1 MDRRKKY
8 YTLQSLDDSKEK
20 AYVPAEDQ
28 VNIRRTLNREEA
40 LELIRNIAD
49 IDVLWIQNEKLREKE
64 YKKCISKF
72 SPKDWVRVL
81 KTLYKRAKNRGSI
94 TSMDKKYQQLLEHAL
109 YGELAYALGIPV
121 NKVEKFIREESKQS
135 VIQ

>member
-1 MDRRKKY
+1 M
-8 YTLQSLDDSKEK
+8 
-20 AYVPAEDQ
+20 PAEDQ
-28 VNIRRTLNREEA
+28 VNIRRPLNREEA
-40 LELIRNIAD
+40 LELIRNIED

-64 YKKCISKF
+64 YKECISKF

-109 YGELAYALGIPV
+109 YGELAYVQGIPV

-135 VIQ
+135 IIQ